1 MKDTESVLPGSYS
14 YWVPPECWV
23 DPGPPRMLAPPG
35 AETVVAMVGSGTVPP
50 NLFRRGP
57 SGVVVVNNTPYMIDA
72 GEGVFRGL
80 VRVAGCHDG
89 LLADAIVPSKMT
101 RLFLSHLH
109 SDHTVGLPSLM
120 LLPWAYLREDPLEI
134 HGAVGVGR
142 LAAGLMEAYHGDLG
156 ERMRGPEG
164 TTKNKTGWRLVAH
177 EVAEP
182 GPVYKDDNI
191 EVECFH
197 HPHGG
202 FVQNFGY
209 KFTTADRV
217 VVWAGDGQV
226 SDSFAEAA
234 QGADLVFSELASVET
249 VDNATWG
256 GATDEEK
263 EETMWAYHMKPTKLA
278 RLATEANV
286 KTLVLHHEC
295 NYSDPFDP
303 EALLNEMKKH
313 YAGNVISARDADIF

>member
-1 MKDTESVLPGSYS
+1 MNGTQDPLPRS
-14 YWVPPECWV
+14 YWTAPPECLV

-57 SGVVVVNNTPYMIDA
+57 AGVIVVNSTPYLIDA

-80 VRVAGCHDG
+80 IRVATSHDG
-89 LLADAIVPSKMT
+89 LLADAVLPTKMT

-120 LLPWAYLREDPLEI
+120 LLPWCYQRVDPLEV
-134 HGAVGVGR
+134 HGAIGVER
-142 LAAGLMEAYHGDLG
+142 LVTGLMEAYHGDLDQ
-156 ERMRGPEG
+156 RLHGPEA
-164 TTKNKTGWRLVAH
+164 KHLNATGWQMVAH
-177 EVAEP
+177 EIAEP

-197 HPHGG
+197 HPHGT
-202 FVQNFGY
+202 FAQNFGY

-234 QGADLVFSELASVET
+234 QDADLVFSEVASVET
-249 VDNATWG
+249 ADNATWG
-256 GATDEEK
+256 GTTPEEK
-263 EETMWAYHMKPTKLA
+263 EETMWAYHMKPSKLA

-295 NYSDPFDP
+295 NYSEPFDP
-303 EALLNEMKKH
+303 EALVHEMKKE
-313 YAGNVISARDADIF
+313 YKGNVISARDADVF